1 MKPDEAILGDWSQK
15 ARLWRFLK
23 PPLLLHHLK
32 MMFYSLARLDLH
44 QLIRDSTPLRG
55 NGVNFSTSLSR
66 GAHKEFTT
74 GCLDLDLSADGRALK
89 TSKSASPNAL
99 TRPQS
104 GCFRSK
110 TEKHVE
116 KVLHAWQTLSSR
128 QPWLFSRRFE
138 LKIKKKSSGH
148 GDNQL
153 EGSVWQRKLVTFQ
166 KQNKKIFDPHS
177 RIE

>member
-1 MKPDEAILGDWSQK
+1 MKPDEATLGDWSQT
-15 ARLWRFLK
+15 ARLWCFLK

-44 QLIRDSTPLRG
+44 RSIRDSTPPRG
-55 NGVNFSTSLSR
+55 NGVNFSTSLSC

-74 GCLDLDLSADGRALK
+74 GCLDLDLGADGRALK

-99 TRPQS
+99 IRPQS

-116 KVLHAWQTLSSR
+116 KVLHAWQALSSR

-138 LKIKKKSSGH
+138 LKKKNSGR

-166 KQNKKIFDPHS
+166 KQNKKIFDLLS
-177 RIE
+177 EKNN